1 MRISYGP
8 AVAGEMLAGGGH
20 TGGVHATDEGTCQQ
34 RGTLGVAFE
43 GTTADHR
50 AALIVEVQHRGETQI
65 EADRQYFSGHDPAA
79 LLGQVFGIR
88 RSEEH
93 TSELQSLMRISYAVL
108 SLK

>member
-1 MRISYGP
+1 MRISFGP

-50 AALIVEVQHRGETQI
+50 AALIVEDRKSPRLNSSHYCDPRMPSSAGKQKYTVISCFLLRHRPI
-65 EADRQYFSGHDPAA
+65 PDKNH
-79 LLGQVFGIR
+79 
-88 RSEEH
+88 
-93 TSELQSLMRISYAVL
+93 
-108 SLK
+108 